1 MFSHTVAV
9 FDKISKDL
17 KSFLFYLEISIYL
30 FTVGYDISLLI
41 YSINNKRYLVAFISA
56 ILIISAI
63 ICFVVNIISKNRKT
77 KSTKNVKRKARKAYK
92 LIKFISKNLILII
105 AITSNLLSFIIKT
118 AVFAGKTLLIVLV
131 ISIAIKFIANYI
143 SEQIEAFKIA
153 IKKDFSTPFNHR
165 NNDHNTNDHLLKKLI
180 NKPKKWINKLKK
192 LFRKKDRKTDD
203 KEPILFNESD
213 IQCFDNEFSVDSETD
228 NEFINC

>member
-9 FDKISKDL
+9 FDKISKDV

-41 YSINNKRYLVAFISA
+41 YSINNKRYLVASISA

-92 LIKFISKNLILII
+92 LINFISKNIILII

-118 AVFAGKTLLIVLV
+118 AVFAGETLLIVLV

-153 IKKDFSTPFNHR
+153 IKKDFSIPFNYR
-165 NNDHNTNDHLLKKLI
+165 NNNHNTNDHLLKKLF
-180 NKPKKWINKLKK
+180 NK
-192 LFRKKDRKTDD
+192 LFRKKDRKTDNT
-203 KEPILFNESD
+203 EPILFNESD